1 MLKGYCQE
9 RGITYG
15 ECPSLQVLRAK
26 LMASN
31 ADVQTVWSLRMTTLA
46 AAALTETPNGQGH
59 LAQFQAAIYH
69 PPSVA
74 PDGPVGIVVAGETPA
89 AAMREGQ
96 TLSQGVS
103 ST

>member
-1 MLKGYCQE
+1 MLARNPYLAAVPQDILEHPDTDIDMLKGYCQE

-15 ECPSLQVLRAK
+15 ERPSLQVLRAK

-46 AAALTETPNGQGH
+46 AAALTKTPEGRSH

-69 PPSVA
+69 
-74 PDGPVGIVVAGETPA
+74 
-89 AAMREGQ
+89 
-96 TLSQGVS
+96 
-103 ST
+103 